1 MVEKKEKKNLQK
13 RNYELLKTS
22 KSEIMKIR
30 VIELDDFT
38 LTTIVLIF

>member
-13 RNYELLKTS
+13 RNYELYKTS

-30 VIELDDFT
+30 VIELANFT